1 VPRID
6 AVEQPKALYTDNS
19 CSKPVWGW
27 KGRRGRRSKSN
38 ESKIYQTGYKEIS
51 LIVM

>member
-1 VPRID
+1 MNSVD

-19 CSKPVWGW
+19 CSKSVIE
-27 KGRRGRRSKSN
+27 KEEEEDQNQMRNQLYSKQDT
-38 ESKIYQTGYKEIS
+38 KIS